1 VPHDAEQPEDGLLTQ
16 YLLGVASGNIDMH
29 VHSRKHGIVVV
40 VVVVVVIIICRENC
54 K

>member
-1 VPHDAEQPEDGLLTQ
+1 MPHDAEQPEDGLLTQ
-16 YLLGVASGNIDMH
+16 YLLGVASGNIDMR

-40 VVVVVVIIICRENC
+40 VVVVIIICIKNC